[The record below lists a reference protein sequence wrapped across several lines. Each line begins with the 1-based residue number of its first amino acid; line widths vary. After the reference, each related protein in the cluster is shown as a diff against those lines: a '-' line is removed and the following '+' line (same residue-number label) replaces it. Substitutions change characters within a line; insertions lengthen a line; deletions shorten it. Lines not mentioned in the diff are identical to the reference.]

1 MEKKVLGRI
10 GEEMAARILE
20 KSGYRIIARNFRC
33 CAGEVDIIASKECVL
48 CFIEVKTRTGYGYG
62 RPCEAVGALKQE
74 HIREAALCY
83 LEEWRNRSCRYD
95 EIRFDVMEITVEHI
109 EGAF

>member
-33 CAGEVDIIASKECVL
+33 
-48 CFIEVKTRTGYGYG
+48 
-62 RPCEAVGALKQE
+62 
-74 HIREAALCY
+74 
-83 LEEWRNRSCRYD
+83 
-95 EIRFDVMEITVEHI
+95 
-109 EGAF
+109 